1 MNALSFVLFIAFI
14 LGTIFLLMNQAKK
27 ARETYGFGL
36 VVNWSFLLIVLS
48 MFALLFGSAMA
59 TSQYSDQHTNGLV
72 LQITSLLCVVG
83 AGFINVKRSAI
94 GFGIWFTFLQVIA
107 AIGIIV
113 PLFLLFSHFRTKGV
127 MSEMTR

>member
-1 MNALSFVLFIAFI
+1 
-14 LGTIFLLMNQAKK
+14 MNQAKK
-27 ARETYGFGL
+27 ARETFGFGL
-36 VVNWSFLLIVLS
+36 VLNWSFLLIVLS

-72 LQITSLLCVVG
+72 LQITSLLCFGG
-83 AGFINVKRSAI
+83 AGFINVKRSTI
-94 GFGIWFTFLQVIA
+94 GFGIWFTFLQLIA